1 MTRKCST
8 CQHIKRAEVD
18 RRLAAGE
25 PANQIALPG
34 GSPGRAVLCLDQDTI
49 VAFEYEAISIGPS
62 PVLHLGLNW
71 QQPRKSEL
79 IAFQSDRARRYIITV
94 RRTDRI
100 VLLRPIARNRREV
113 P

>member
-1 MTRKCST
+1 M
-8 CQHIKRAEVD
+8 QYLPHIKRAEID
-18 RRLAAGE
+18 RRLAAD
-25 PANQIALPG
+25 PA
-34 GSPGRAVLCLDQDTI
+34 GRKPWPRRPLSRSRCNRCFRIRGNFDRSFARVASWAELAVAPET
-49 VAFEYEAISIGPS
+49 
-62 PVLHLGLNW
+62 
-71 QQPRKSEL
+71 EL

>member
-1 MTRKCST
+1 MVRDGFRTAGCFG
-8 CQHIKRAEVD
+8 
-18 RRLAAGE
+18 RR
-25 PANQIALPG
+25 P
-34 GSPGRAVLCLDQDTI
+34 SPSRAVLYLDQDAI

-62 PVLHLGLNW
+62 PVLHLGLNC

-94 RRTDRI
+94 RRTDRM
-100 VLLRPIARNRREV
+100 VLVRPIAGNRREV

>member
-1 MTRKCST
+1 VIRALERKCST
-8 CQHIKRAEVD
+8 CHISS
-18 RRLAAGE
+18 
-25 PANQIALPG
+25 ALKLTDGMPRTRPG
-34 GSPGRAVLCLDQDTI
+34 GSPGRAVLYLDQDAI

-79 IAFQSDRARRYIITV
+79 IAFQSDRARRYIITL